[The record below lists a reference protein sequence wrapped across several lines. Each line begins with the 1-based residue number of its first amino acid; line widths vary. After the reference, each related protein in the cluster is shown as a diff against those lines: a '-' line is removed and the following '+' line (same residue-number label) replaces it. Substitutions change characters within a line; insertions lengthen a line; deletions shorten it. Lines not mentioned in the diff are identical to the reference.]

1 MHVMKNKISRKATII
16 NLIKSVG
23 QESVESTKGKEGE
36 KKKRY
41 LVVSDRNLLIEPSIG
56 SD

>member
-23 QESVESTKGKEGE
+23 QESVESTKGKEGG